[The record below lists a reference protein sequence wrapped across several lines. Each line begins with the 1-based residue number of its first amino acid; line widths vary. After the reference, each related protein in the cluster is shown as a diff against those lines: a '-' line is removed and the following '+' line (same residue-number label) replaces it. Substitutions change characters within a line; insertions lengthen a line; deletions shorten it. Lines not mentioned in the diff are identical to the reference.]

1 MLSSMQM
8 RSCTKWLICSDI
20 ITIDLLKKIIG
31 KIGVIL
37 TMNKHVRQP
46 KIPVLIL
53 RKLLMKLRKS
63 QQILLIKCPRKPP
76 NLLTAQIRTL
86 TGLKSCRNALE
97 KLKIRVY
104 VDPVGPS
111 RHLDCQRIVS
121 AFTQK
126 VQLKHDFLHR
136 KWSTVTMKTLA
147 AKAAILLTPLI
158 TCKQKVL
165 YLKLVFPMLVLAKG
179 AHTDARTL
187 KWS

>member
-1 MLSSMQM
+1 MQM

-37 TMNKHVRQP
+37 TMNKHVRQT

-86 TGLKSCRNALE
+86 TGL
-97 KLKIRVY
+97 
-104 VDPVGPS
+104 
-111 RHLDCQRIVS
+111 
-121 AFTQK
+121 
-126 VQLKHDFLHR
+126 
-136 KWSTVTMKTLA
+136 
-147 AKAAILLTPLI
+147 
-158 TCKQKVL
+158 
-165 YLKLVFPMLVLAKG
+165 
-179 AHTDARTL
+179 
-187 KWS
+187 